1 MASPLR
7 SLALAAM
14 AMLSGCATMS
24 GAGAGRGLPD
34 FSLPDT
40 SGDVVQLSSFTG
52 KDVVYLDFW
61 ATWCGP
67 CGVEMPQLERLY
79 DTYKAR
85 GFVVIGISMDDPST
99 QGSVASY
106 VHRNGL
112 GFPVVIDT
120 DSRATNLYNPTRSA
134 PYGVLIDRT
143 GKIVEEHTG
152 YTPGDEVPLEAK
164 IRELL

>member
-1 MASPLR
+1 MTGRLLMTA
-7 SLALAAM
+7 ALAA
-14 AMLSGCATMS
+14 ACGCAT
-24 GAGAGRGLPD
+24 AGGPGHGLPD
-34 FSLPDT
+34 FSLPET
-40 SGDVVQLSSFTG
+40 SGEMLQLSSLTG
-52 KDVVYLDFW
+52 KQVIYLDFW

-67 CGVEMPQLERLY
+67 CGAEMPQLQRLY

-85 GFVVIGISMDDPST
+85 GLVIVGISMDDPST

-143 GKIVEEHTG
+143 GKIVDERAG
-152 YTPGDEVPLEAK
+152 YTPGDEVALEAK
-164 IRELL
+164 LRELL

>member
-1 MASPLR
+1 MAR
-7 SLALAAM
+7 SLRTVAFAAVVALN
-14 AMLSGCATMS
+14 GCATTS
-24 GAGAGRGLPD
+24 ATHGLPD

-40 SGDVVQLSSFTG
+40 TGEIVQLSSLTG
-52 KDVVYLDFW
+52 KQLIYLDFW

-67 CGVEMPQLERLY
+67 CGAEMPQLQRLY

-85 GFVVIGISMDDPST
+85 GFVIVAVSMDDPST

-112 GFPVVIDT
+112 SFPVVIDT
-120 DSRATNLYNPTRSA
+120 DNRATSLYNPTRSA

-143 GKIVEEHTG
+143 GKIADEHAG
-152 YTPGDEVPLEAK
+152 YTPGDEVALENK